1 MALNRGKLSD
11 VHMVSAGATVGI
23 VTVESNK
30 KIYVKSIICHAAG
43 TGINTATAQVYFVP
57 NGTNYTDTTNGAPN
71 KKIFD
76 VDIQAG
82 ETVLLEPS
90 YPIVLDAT
98 GDKLFVGTGNLSG
111 IAATHVN
118 FMVTGDK
125 EV

>member
-30 KIYVKSIICHAAG
+30 KIYVKSILCHASG

-57 NGTNYTDTTNGAPN
+57 NGANYTDTTNGAPN

-76 VDIQAG
+76 VDVTAG

-90 YPIVLDAT
+90 YPIVLEAT
-98 GDKLFVGTGNLSG
+98 GDKLFVGTGNFTG

>member
-11 VHMVSAGATVGI
+11 VHMVSAGSTVGI
-23 VTVESNK
+23 VTVADNK
-30 KIYVKSIICHAAG
+30 KIYVKSIICHASG
-43 TGINTATAQVYFVP
+43 TGIGTATAQVYFVP
-57 NGTNYTDTTNGAPN
+57 NGANYTDTTNGAPN
-71 KKIFD
+71 KQIFD
-76 VDIQAG
+76 VDVQAG

-98 GDKLFVGTGNLSG
+98 GDKLFVGTGNFTG
-111 IAATHVN
+111 VAATHVN

>member
-98 GDKLFVGTGNLSG
+98 GDKLFVGTGNISG
-111 IAATHVN
+111 VAATHVN

>member
-11 VHMVSAGATVGI
+11 VHQVGAGTSVGI
-23 VTVESNK
+23 VTVTSNK

-43 TGINTATAQVYFVP
+43 TGINTGTAH
-57 NGTNYTDTTNGAPN
+57 GTNYTDTTNGAPN

-76 VDIQAG
+76 VDINAG

-98 GDKLFVGTGNLSG
+98 GDKLFVGTGNYTG

>member
-11 VHMVSAGATVGI
+11 VHRVGAGTSVGI
-23 VTVESNK
+23 VTVTSDK

-43 TGINTATAQVYFVP
+43 TGINTATAQVYYCP
-57 NGTNYTDTTNGAPN
+57 SGITSGPTN
-71 KKIFD
+71 KIFD
-76 VDIQAG
+76 VDVNAG

-90 YPIVLDAT
+90 YPIVLEAT
-98 GDKLFVGTGNLSG
+98 GDQLIVGTGNYTG
-111 IAATHVN
+111 IAATHIN

>member
-43 TGINTATAQVYFVP
+43 VGVNSATAQVYFVP

-71 KKIFD
+71 KQIFD
-76 VDIQAG
+76 VEITAG

-98 GDKLFVGTGNLSG
+98 GDKLFVGTGNVTGL
-111 IAATHVN
+111 AATHVN

>member
-11 VHMVSAGATVGI
+11 VHQVAAGATVGI
-23 VTVESNK
+23 VTVVSNK

-43 TGINTATAQVYFVP
+43 TGINSATAQVYFVP

-98 GDKLFVGTGNLSG
+98 GDKLFVGTGNIAG
-111 IAATHVN
+111 VAATHVN
-118 FMVTGDK
+118 FMVTGD
-125 EV
+125 EES

>member
-76 VDIQAG
+76 VDVQAG

-98 GDKLFVGTGNLSG
+98 GDKLFVGTGNVTGL
-111 IAATHVN
+111 AATHVN

>member
-11 VHMVSAGATVGI
+11 VHQVGAGTSVGI
-23 VTVESNK
+23 VTVTSDK

-43 TGINTATAQVYFVP
+43 TGIGTGTAQVYYCP
-57 NGTNYTDTTNGAPN
+57 SGITSGPTN
-71 KKIFD
+71 KIFD
-76 VDIQAG
+76 VDVNAG
-82 ETVLLEPS
+82 ETILLEPS
-90 YPIVLDAT
+90 YPIVLEST
-98 GDKLFVGTGNLSG
+98 GDQLVVGTGNYAG

>member
-23 VTVESNK
+23 VTVADNK
-30 KIYVKSIICHAAG
+30 KIYVKSIVCHASGIGVA
-43 TGINTATAQVYFVP
+43 TGTAQVYFVP

-76 VDIQAG
+76 VDVRAG
-82 ETVLLEPS
+82 ETILLEPS

-98 GDKLFVGTGNLSG
+98 GDKLFVGTGNFTG
-111 IAATHVN
+111 VAATHVN

>member
-11 VHMVSAGATVGI
+11 VHRVGAGTSVGI
-23 VTVESNK
+23 VTVTSNN

-43 TGINTATAQVYFVP
+43 TGISTATAQVYYCP
-57 NGTNYTDTTNGAPN
+57 SGITSGPTN
-71 KKIFD
+71 KIFD
-76 VDIQAG
+76 VDVQAG

-90 YPIVLDAT
+90 YPIVLEST
-98 GDKLFVGTGNLSG
+98 GDQLVVGTGNIAGL
-111 IAATHVN
+111 AATHVN

>member
-30 KIYVKSIICHAAG
+30 KIYVKSIICHASG
-43 TGINTATAQVYFVP
+43 TGVGTATAQVYFVP

-76 VDIQAG
+76 VDINAG

-98 GDKLFVGTGNLSG
+98 GDKLFVGTGNFTGL
-111 IAATHVN
+111 AATHVN

>member
-23 VTVESNK
+23 VTVVSNK
-30 KIYVKSIICHAAG
+30 KIYVKSILCHASG
-43 TGINTATAQVYFVP
+43 VGVNTVTAQVYFVP

-76 VDIQAG
+76 VDVQAG

-98 GDKLFVGTGNLSG
+98 GDKLFVGTGNISG
-111 IAATHVN
+111 VAATHVN

>member
-11 VHMVSAGATVGI
+11 VHQVGAGTSVGI
-23 VTVESNK
+23 VTVTSNK

-43 TGINTATAQVYFVP
+43 TGIGTGTAQVYYCP
-57 NGTNYTDTTNGAPN
+57 TGITSGPTN
-71 KKIFD
+71 KIFD
-76 VDIQAG
+76 VDVLAG

-90 YPIVLDAT
+90 YPIVLDTT
-98 GDKLFVGTGNLSG
+98 GDKLFVGTGNYTG
-111 IAATHVN
+111 VAATHVN

>member
-23 VTVESNK
+23 VTVADNK
-30 KIYVKSIICHAAG
+30 KIYVKSIICHASG
-43 TGINTATAQVYFVP
+43 TGTTTATAQVYFVP
-57 NGTNYTDTTNGAPN
+57 NGTNYTDTTNGALN

-76 VDIQAG
+76 VDVNAG

-90 YPIVLDAT
+90 YPIVLDTT
-98 GDKLFVGTGNLSG
+98 GDKLFVGTGNGTGL
-111 IAATHVN
+111 AATHVN